1 METNFSINKSD
12 NYAIVKI
19 DAEKLDTHI
28 APSVKAQ
35 VVLLSSEG
43 FRNIIF
49 DLSNTKFCDSSGL
62 SSILIT
68 HRLCKENK
76 GTFVISCPQEPVKK
90 LIRISQL
97 ENILTITPTLN
108 EAIDFIF
115 MEEVERDLGEDL
127 QE

>member
-19 DAEKLDTHI
+19 EAEKLDTHI
-28 APSVKAQ
+28 APLIKAQ
-35 VVLLSSEG
+35 VVLLCSEG

-49 DLSNTKFCDSSGL
+49 DLTDTKFCDSSGL

-76 GTFVISCPQEPVKK
+76 GTFVISCLQEPVKK

>member
-1 METNFSINKSD
+1 METPFSINKSE
-12 NYAIVKI
+12 NYAIVKTEI
-19 DAEKLDTHI
+19 EKLDTHN
-28 APSVKAQ
+28 APVLKAHI
-35 VVLLSSEG
+35 VLLASEG

-49 DLSNTKFCDSSGL
+49 DLSNTRFCDSSGL
-62 SSILIT
+62 SAILIT

-76 GTFVISCPQEPVKK
+76 GTFVVACLQESVKK

-97 ENILTITPTLN
+97 ENILNITPTLN

-127 QE
+127 PE

>member
-1 METNFSINKSD
+1 METNFSINKSET
-12 NYAIVKI
+12 YATVKI
-19 DAEKLDTHI
+19 EAEKLDTHI
-28 APSVKAQ
+28 APSIKAQ

-49 DLSNTKFCDSSGL
+49 DLTNTKFCDSSGL

-76 GTFVISCPQEPVKK
+76 GTFVISCLQEPVKK

-127 QE
+127 TE

>member
-1 METNFSINKSD
+1 METNFSINKSET
-12 NYAIVKI
+12 YAIVKI
-19 DAEKLDTHI
+19 EAEKLDTHI
-28 APSVKAQ
+28 APSIKAQ

-49 DLSNTKFCDSSGL
+49 DLTNTKFCDSSGL

-76 GTFVISCPQEPVKK
+76 GTFVISCLQEPVKK

-127 QE
+127 TE